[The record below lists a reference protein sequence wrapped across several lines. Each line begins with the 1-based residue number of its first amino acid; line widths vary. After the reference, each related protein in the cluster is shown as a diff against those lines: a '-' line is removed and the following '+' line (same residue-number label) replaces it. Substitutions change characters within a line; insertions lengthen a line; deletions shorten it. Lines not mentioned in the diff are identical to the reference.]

1 MGPTGIE
8 LITEAV
14 HALDAAKQK
23 IADAEAALSAAKA
36 ALAQAHAGHAAA
48 KEHLEKLVAS
58 GRCITNGCT
67 HEHHTPTN
75 GAKAVTNGTTNGK
88 AAVLALKKTESK
100 YAALDN
106 TDMKIVWRIA
116 FQLLADPVV
125 DYAAYGERLWGPDVP
140 FKTVKNRLSTN
151 LAYLCKESIGV
162 AEALGS
168 NKYRIN
174 KAKLAEKSRLPVPEA
189 AS

>member
-8 LITEAV
+8 LIKQAV
-14 HALDAAKQK
+14 YAIDAAKQK
-23 IADAEAALSAAKA
+23 IADAEAALARAR
-36 ALAQAHAGHAAA
+36 GEHAAA
-48 KEHLEKLVAS
+48 EENLAKLVAS
-58 GRCITNGCT
+58 GACITNGCT
-67 HEHHTPTN
+67 HEHHATTN
-75 GAKAVTNGTTNGK
+75 GVQPVTNGTTNGVPSK
-88 AAVLALKKTESK
+88 VAAVTLKKTQPK
-100 YAALDN
+100 FAALEN
-106 TDMKIVWRIA
+106 KDMKIVWRIA

-151 LAYLCKESIGV
+151 LAYLCKENIGV

-168 NKYRIN
+168 NTYRIN